1 MESISKLIKQL
12 SKLPG
17 IGEKTATRLAYYIA
31 RGNKENSLGLS
42 SAISDVVRK
51 LKFCPECLN
60 LTEYSFC
67 HICNDS
73 QRNKSII
80 CVVEDP
86 QDVLAIE
93 KTGSFNGIYHVL
105 HGAISPLDGIGPDDI
120 KSAELIDRLKKNP
133 IKELIIATNP
143 TASGEATALYIAKL
157 VKPYEIAVTRIAFGI
172 PFGGDIEYVD
182 KSTLGRSITTRSN
195 LNV

>member
-1 MESISKLIKQL
+1 MESIAKLIKEL
-12 SKLPG
+12 TRLPG

-31 RGNKENSLGLS
+31 RGHKDKALGLS
-42 SAISDVVRK
+42 SAISDVARK
-51 LKFCPECLN
+51 LKFCPDCLN
-60 LTEYSFC
+60 LTEESYC
-67 HICNDS
+67 RICNDP

-80 CVVEDP
+80 CVVEEA

-105 HGAISPLDGIGPDDI
+105 HGSISPLDGMGPDDI
-120 KSAELIDRLKKNP
+120 KAAELIDRLKKTSV
-133 IKELIIATNP
+133 KELIIATNP
-143 TASGEATALYIAKL
+143 TTSGEATALYIAKL
-157 VKPYEIAVTRIAFGI
+157 AKPHGIAITRIAFGI

-182 KSTLGRSITTRSN
+182 KSTLGRSIATRSN